1 MAEDAGAISARIEL
15 GIADLKRQIVEATTA
30 LKSVESELGK
40 MGTEAG
46 KAGKKIKE
54 SVQAPKTPFQ
64 SFFNG
69 LKTGFK
75 ETGKEAEDAGKKFSK
90 AFGPIGIVLSAVT
103 AAIGVLTDAFK
114 RVGEGNGLKA
124 SKQDAE
130 NVNFALNTM
139 KKILDGIAYGAEV
152 VVGLFGKLAKKVE
165 GLSDEE
171 VVLANRQEAVAD
183 ATEAVTKAQAAYN
196 KQVEDN
202 NRDVLRGAKLREQAD
217 QEEKTR
223 LETLIKAQTGLYE
236 AYQNQADALKAR
248 NDTERRL
255 AGTRIQNIT
264 DQEIATEVA
273 LKKAYGMKDE
283 EAAVYEARLRETH
296 QLTQKMLDEERA
308 AYDNTSKKAN
318 DIRVTREKLATLT
331 VTDNAQ
337 LTKMGQIYE
346 SMEAAIAAN
355 AVELEK
361 VNIKQT
367 DGALGEK
374 AAAEERKRANNALY
388 ESLTQ
393 YAALASK
400 TALDAQNSDKDRE
413 LRQKIYNSQKN
424 AEYAATEQT
433 AEKLTAI
440 EKIYKDVEA
449 ALAQSVIAE
458 EELNIAIADGAYQDE
473 QAEAERLK
481 IANERYKAL
490 TKYAAL
496 AKLTALDE
504 TKAAS
509 DQTLLEDIL
518 AKQKAE
524 TFTQTE
530 KEADA
535 LTDVEQALEA
545 QALALAFIAYEEGEG
560 VKKSVDANK
569 ARKAAL
575 EGSLQILREIVRK
588 ETEAG
593 GASIETLT
601 ALEETRDA
609 LEEVNQKLGAV
620 GKQTLSFEE
629 QFNLTTNT
637 ITQAATMIGDAIVNN
652 IGKAVQKEKDEITEL
667 HDQTIKTIE
676 ETFTTLMET
685 LADERQRALEEAGL
699 AQAETELGLAEAME
713 AAIASGDDMVIY
725 REKQRQKELAIN
737 KKFDAQEKAERE
749 RKDAEIE
756 AADKTLKKKLAEEDY
771 KLAVATW
778 HNQLIQAIINT
789 AAAITTNLATVGM
802 PAGGILAAAAG
813 TLGSIQIGIITANK
827 PEIPA
832 FKLGGVVGL
841 PATWGSPWSGT
852 ASQGRP
858 VYSYQNGG
866 MVGGGIAG
874 VDAQPVIVSSRE
886 MILTEAD
893 QANLL
898 EMIRGGETGEIQLT
912 INNIVDGVT
921 VSTTRQVVDI
931 LNSGLGG
938 KIDNR
943 IIAR

>member
-1 MAEDAGAISARIEL
+1 MAEDAGTISARIEL

-69 LKTGFK
+69 LKSGFK

-90 AFGPIGIVLSAVT
+90 AFGPIGVVLGVVT
-103 AAIGVLTDAFK
+103 AAIEVLTDAFK
-114 RVGEGNGLKA
+114 RVGEGNGLKT

-139 KKILDGIAYGAEV
+139 KNILDGIAYGAEV
-152 VVGLFGKLAKKVE
+152 VVGLFGKLAQKIA

-171 VVLANRQEAVAD
+171 VTLANRQEAVAN

-202 NRDVLRGAKLREQAD
+202 DRDVLRGAKLREQAD
-217 QEEKTR
+217 QEEKAR
-223 LETLIKAQTGLYE
+223 LEALIEAQTGLYE
-236 AYQNQADALKAR
+236 AYQNQADALKER
-248 NDTERRL
+248 NDREREL
-255 AGTRIQNIT
+255 SGTRIQNISEEQIAWQLEE
-264 DQEIATEVA
+264 DKKHNATEVELA
-273 LKKAYGMKDE
+273 FKEAY
-283 EAAVYEARLRETH
+283 LRETH
-296 QLTQKMLDEERA
+296 QLTREMQDEERA
-308 AYDNTSKKAN
+308 AYDNVAKRAN
-318 DIRVTREKLATLT
+318 DIRIAREKLATLNAA
-331 VTDNAQ
+331 DNAQ

-361 VNIKQT
+361 INIKQT
-367 DGALGEK
+367 DGALDEK

-400 TALDAQNSDKDRE
+400 TALDAQNADKDRE
-413 LRQKIYNSQKN
+413 LQQKIYNSQKA

-433 AEKLTAI
+433 AAKLTAM

-449 ALAQSVIAE
+449 ALAQSVVAE
-458 EELNIAIADGAYQDE
+458 RELSIAIEDGAYQGE

-490 TKYAAL
+490 TRYAAL
-496 AKLTALDE
+496 AQLTALDE
-504 TKAAS
+504 NKATS
-509 DQTLLEDIL
+509 DQALLEDIL

-535 LTDVEQALEA
+535 LTDVEKVLEA
-545 QALALAFIAYEEGEG
+545 QARALAVIAYEEGEG
-560 VKKSVDANK
+560 VKKGVDANK

-575 EGSLQILREIVRK
+575 AESLQILQAIVRQ
-588 ETEAG
+588 ENEAG
-593 GASIETLT
+593 GASLDTLT
-601 ALEETRDA
+601 AVENTRAA
-609 LEEVNQKLGAV
+609 LEDVNQKLAAA
-620 GKQTLSFEE
+620 GKQTMSFEE
-629 QFNLTTNT
+629 KFALTANT
-637 ITQAATMIGDAIVNN
+637 IVQGSAMIGDAIVDG
-652 IGKAVQKEKDEITEL
+652 IGKAVQKEKDDITEL
-667 HDQTIKTIE
+667 HEKAIKHIE
-676 ETFTTLMET
+676 DEFTALMDT
-685 LADERQRALEEAGL
+685 LAEERQRALEEAGL
-699 AQAETELGLAEAME
+699 AQAKTEIGLAEAME

-756 AADKTLKKKLAEEDY
+756 AADKEMKKKLAEEDY
-771 KLAVATW
+771 KLAIATW

-789 AAAITTNLATVGM
+789 AAAITTNIATVGM

-813 TLGSIQIGIITANK
+813 ALGATQIGVITANK
-827 PEIPA
+827 PEVPS
-832 FKLGGVVGL
+832 FKLGGVAGL
-841 PATWGSPWSGT
+841 PATWGNLWSGT
-852 ASQGRP
+852 AAQGRP

-866 MVGGGIAG
+866 MVTGGLSG

-893 QANLL
+893 QVNLL
-898 EMIRGGETGEIQLT
+898 AMIRAGETGQLQLT
-912 INNIVDGVT
+912 INNIVNGVT
-921 VSTTRQVVDI
+921 VSSVSQLVDA

-943 IIAR
+943 IITR